1 MQPSAFYADEEKTY
15 AGGFVYRV
23 TTSGVNSL
31 YSLNDQLDVSIA
43 YTTPINAKYNQMNMG
58 GWNNTSAATY
68 VEKSLYFSKDY
79 GSTGHSNVN
88 QLNVR
93 KDSFTQTG
101 DTYICFAVNPS
112 GYYYFGNAIDATET
126 KGSLASK
133 LLTDFEINKIVFRMG
148 LLNGWDKS
156 EFEYFQSNGSLQD
169 NDGHDIA
176 FADFIANPDDY
187 VIRSFDVVALGYW
200 DGSTWKANNLSN
212 SPNIKPV
219 FMTKNAM
226 TWGYLALNQHLFNAA
241 SGTGSWGVSNVS
253 VYNSTSGNTT
263 NINAW
268 SRGAVYSGLAS
279 AGYILGGVN
288 EHLEHKPDMTYTT
301 MMDKCDNGVT
311 GADTTLP
318 AKEFYLADSVLSYKY
333 DQYTLSNDS
342 GSSGPSHFSRYNYYF
357 CCGIKGSA
365 LSTLL
370 AHCGAYFYYGGSL
383 TDLNNSGATPDN
395 MAVEGMILGEM
406 NAGGN
411 TTGNWIG
418 PDAMPDYVGPNKG
431 GSIVHP
437 EYNPTPPPPSGDED
451 DMDIMNTG
459 ATGSSGGF
467 THFYIMSP
475 QDLIDLLSDFYTHAD
490 AGESLSNNLVCSY
503 ILGIPS
509 SNWAAT
515 EDVPVAIH
523 NSAQGT
529 PFVSVDDYKH
539 VTATNNMLVTGTFD
553 VPRRTNTFY
562 DFSPYTTYEV
572 FIPCC
577 GWVRLPDTVAGRTIN
592 VYLYLDIASCCV
604 KGQVMISGAGVCAV
618 VNGALGSPIPMAV
631 IESGILR
638 GNNIQ
643 AGMGMIG
650 GAIQTGVS
658 AGSGN
663 AMGIG
668 LGAERI
674 LTGLVNCSVAGNT
687 NYTEQKGGT
696 GDITQFAMG
705 HQCYMK
711 ITHPVIDP
719 VVNEYIFAH
728 TVGYLCNTV
737 GQLSDFHGFTMCSNP
752 HIHISAT
759 STEKEEIKRLL
770 EEGVI
775 LP

>member
-1 MQPSAFYADEEKTY
+1 MGLPTDSYIDVEISGDVVDRIGLSA
-15 AGGFVYRV
+15 
-23 TTSGVNSL
+23 
-31 YSLNDQLDVSIA
+31 
-43 YTTPINAKYNQMNMG
+43 P
-58 GWNNTSAATY
+58 
-68 VEKSLYFSKDY
+68 
-79 GSTGHSNVN
+79 
-88 QLNVR
+88 
-93 KDSFTQTG
+93 
-101 DTYICFAVNPS
+101 
-112 GYYYFGNAIDATET
+112 
-126 KGSLASK
+126 
-133 LLTDFEINKIVFRMG
+133 LTDISEIISGGYCGMHH
-148 LLNGWDKS
+148 LLWRNGQTKTTD
-156 EFEYFQSNGSLQD
+156 
-169 NDGHDIA
+169 
-176 FADFIANPDDY
+176 ADYTVSKTI
-187 VIRSFDVVALGYW
+187 
-200 DGSTWKANNLSN
+200 
-212 SPNIKPV
+212 PV
-219 FMTKNAM
+219 E
-226 TWGYLALNQHLFNAA
+226 L
-241 SGTGSWGVSNVS
+241 
-253 VYNSTSGNTT
+253 SGNTFPITVSEGHGDYNYPDGMFCGIVWLYSENSPMDYCINST
-263 NINAW
+263 NISDYKLVTEWDAPHYVYKPSDLHEGGHW
-268 SRGAVYSGLAS
+268 SGITHESWS
-279 AGYILGGVN
+279 
-288 EHLEHKPDMTYTT
+288 
-301 MMDKCDNGVT
+301 DN
-311 GADTTLP
+311 D
-318 AKEFYLADSVLSYKY
+318 
-333 DQYTLSNDS
+333 
-342 GSSGPSHFSRYNYYF
+342 
-357 CCGIKGSA
+357 
-365 LSTLL
+365 
-370 AHCGAYFYYGGSL
+370 
-383 TDLNNSGATPDN
+383 
-395 MAVEGMILGEM
+395 
-406 NAGGN
+406 
-411 TTGNWIG
+411 
-418 PDAMPDYVGPNKG
+418 MPDYVWNTTYNNNFMKLEYWDDNEGTNVVNIDHIRPYLMYQNENGKYFLSIYDYSYQATYFYADTDTYAATTTLKDYTDSENIAFCVAIKSLSNPNILPATGSSYGFINNEGMSVNDQFGVYMLSSSSIISGHSGYFAYGTEYAFHFKDDVFKDIAGCGLKFYTDKLYKPIISG
-431 GSIVHP
+431 GVVIGYTDDMDEESELDEWTGTTDHGIG
-437 EYNPTPPPPSGDED
+437 PTPPVPPTPTDVD

-475 QDLIDLLSDFYTHAD
+475 QDLIDLLADFYTRAD
-490 AGESLSNNLVCSY
+490 AGETLSNNLVCSY

-509 SNWAAT
+509 SAWAAT
-515 EDVPVAIH
+515 ESVPVAIH

-529 PFVSVDDYKH
+529 PFVSNDNYDH

-663 AMGIG
+663 AMGVG

-711 ITHPVIDP
+711 ITHPVVDP

-737 GQLSDFHGFTMCSNP
+737 GQLSNFHGFTMCSNP

-759 STEKEEIKRLL
+759 STEKEEIKQLL
-770 EEGVI
+770 EQGVI